1 MSSLLTANELELR
14 LLIKEANIQQL
25 ILKLNDLENRVD
37 KAIEHIRLEY
47 CNNEDINDCWHEGIK
62 VILEILK
69 GEDNEI

>member
-1 MSSLLTANELELR
+1 MKTAKELELS
-14 LLIKEANIQQL
+14 LLLKESHIQQL
-25 ILKLNDLENRVD
+25 NLKLNDLENRID

-69 GEDNEI
+69 GKDNE